1 MRLFWVIANVEN
13 VVEVKVGRTF
23 HQDWQSVLTHEKLL
37 AVVRVRHEDNLAVVT
52 HGANYADVIIIVVVV
67 VSVTEGPFEDA
78 FVRRFAEDFSVLT
91 NHLFQSSVLTL
102 EVFGSLSWMR
112 EPPGDAFLANG
123 GRLRQGH
130 DESENKDS
138 CRIHFDFF
146 VERFFSGD

>member
-102 EVFGSLSWMR
+102 EVFGSLTVKY
-112 EPPGDAFLANG
+112 FLYITVF
-123 GRLRQGH
+123 L
-130 DESENKDS
+130 
-138 CRIHFDFF
+138 IFM
-146 VERFFSGD
+146 